1 MTTKLRPA
9 SLCLAFT
16 LSLTPAL
23 AQAAQRTLVDSDQN
37 GLIEINDLADLN
49 EIRNNPDA
57 TRTSE
62 LTGTHLYGSNQGCPA
77 AGCNGYELTSDLDF
91 DSNGNQQLDAGDLF
105 WNDGKGF
112 EPIGNFSLKF
122 SAEFHGND
130 HIINNL
136 VMRRAGDHFT
146 ALFGYLEMAEVH
158 HLSLRADIEG
168 GGNSA
173 ALAGYAW
180 NSHFHHITAD
190 TAVIG
195 SDSSDAGCGAFC
207 DARSVGGLIGSG
219 EELSISQILLQ
230 TDVTSLNET
239 GGLAGYLADSHIDE
253 AGVRAQVAGDR
264 DSGGL
269 VGRMVQTSGTSS
281 VIDSSIKR
289 SFVAAQVN
297 GDNRVGVLAG
307 SLKNTQ
313 VSDILITGSI
323 GISDRVYVR
332 AGAVTGT
339 MDSGTTNHLL
349 ATVTLPVDT
358 TNERFIGAISGDSAN
373 LLLADISA
381 TYIAADLA
389 GRNKGSAH
397 GLLLPNQYFE
407 LSHIQCASDSNLCDG
422 LQYSGWQTVVNS
434 NNESL
439 WQFGGQ
445 SEAPALKLPM
455 ATLQDA
461 DGNGEVDDW
470 PAFSG
475 EELPDPD
482 PVVPDPVD
490 PDPVDPE
497 PEQPRKRSGGGAMLW
512 WLALGI
518 ALIRRR
524 V

>member
-1 MTTKLRPA
+1 MEFRNSDDYQAPP
-9 SLCLAFT
+9 CLALT

-23 AQAAQRTLVDSDQN
+23 AQAAQRTLVDSDHN

-77 AGCNGYELTSDLDF
+77 ADCNGYELTSDLDF

-130 HIINNL
+130 HVINNL

-158 HLSLRADIEG
+158 HLSLRAAIEG

-253 AGVRAQVAGDR
+253 AGVRAQVTGDR
-264 DSGGL
+264 DSDGL

-281 VIDSSIKR
+281 IIDSSIKR

-339 MDSGTTNHLL
+339 MD
-349 ATVTLPVDT
+349 
-358 TNERFIGAISGDSAN
+358 
-373 LLLADISA
+373 
-381 TYIAADLA
+381 
-389 GRNKGSAH
+389 
-397 GLLLPNQYFE
+397 
-407 LSHIQCASDSNLCDG
+407 
-422 LQYSGWQTVVNS
+422 SGWQTVVNS

-482 PVVPDPVD
+482 PVVPDPVVPDPVVPDPVD

-512 WLALGI
+512 WLALGVT
-518 ALIRRR
+518 LLRRR